1 MKTRAKALSLLTNYA
16 CSAWNAN
23 YYFFSHICGLF
34 KNFNIFAN
42 NNNMLN
48 HERVGGESGLLLN
61 MGSAVLALQ
70 TQRPGELISAWSHW
84 RCLFRHWMLTWK
96 WPIWGV
102 HSVSIGR
109 MRQLGQCPAR
119 WERDTISASFVPF
132 VWTPGMEE
140 KHAVAFATHSQCCE
154 SATDSLAWFS

>member
-1 MKTRAKALSLLTNYA
+1 MHVKPSDKLCMLSMKCKLL
-16 CSAWNAN
+16 CSC
-23 YYFFSHICGLF
+23 ICGLF
-34 KNFNIFAN
+34 KKWNIFA
-42 NNNMLN
+42 NNMLN
-48 HERVGGESGLLLN
+48 HEWAGGESDLLLN
-61 MGSAVLALQ
+61 MRSAVLALQ

-119 WERDTISASFVPF
+119 WERDTISASFCALCVD
-132 VWTPGMEE
+132 TGDGGE
-140 KHAVAFATHSQCCE
+140 TCC
-154 SATDSLAWFS
+154 SFRYTQSVLWVIYWFISLV